1 MTNKP
6 ISMVVRELKEGLLFQ
21 IQDSG
26 LHPTIIELVLKDLVT
41 VYQAEN
47 ERQYQFE
54 SQKYNEM
61 INNKVEEETTE
72 EVTE

>member
-6 ISMVVRELKEGLLFQ
+6 ISMVVRELKEGIMFH

-26 LHPTIIELVLKDLVT
+26 LHPTIIELVLKDLANI
-41 VYQAEN
+41 YQAES

-61 INNKVEEETTE
+61 INNKIDAEAID